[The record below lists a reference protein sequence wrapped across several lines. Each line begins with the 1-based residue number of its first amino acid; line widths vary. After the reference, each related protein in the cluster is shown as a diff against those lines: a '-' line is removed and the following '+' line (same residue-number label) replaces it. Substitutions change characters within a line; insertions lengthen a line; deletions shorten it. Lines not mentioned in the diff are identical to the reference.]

1 MKTMK
6 YDIFISYRRDGGD
19 TLAQLIYDRLT
30 DRGYSVFLDIESL
43 RSGKF
48 NEKLFSVID
57 ECRDVVVILPP
68 GSLERCR
75 NEGDWLFLE
84 LTHALQERKNIIPVM
99 MKGFEWPDDMPEGL
113 EELPDFNGI
122 QDSKDYFD
130 AVIDK
135 MTTLL
140 QSRPALFGS
149 VRKKLHKKRP
159 HFDIRTKIKRRKKL
173 LIGLGVVTAAVILA
187 AAAALYFPKRY
198 QEQQLEAA
206 S

>member
-1 MKTMK
+1 MK

-48 NEKLFSVID
+48 NEKLFAVID
-57 ECRDVVVILPP
+57 ECKDVVVILPP
-68 GSLERCR
+68 DALERCS

-99 MKGFEWPDDMPEGL
+99 MKGFKWPEKLPEGL
-113 EELPDFNGI
+113 EELQHFNGI

-135 MTTLL
+135 ITTLL
-140 QSRPALFGS
+140 QSRPVLFGS
-149 VRKKLHKKRP
+149 VRKKLNKKNQSENGVASACIII
-159 HFDIRTKIKRRKKL
+159 DGNL
-173 LIGLGVVTAAVILA
+173 LLC
-187 AAAALYFPKRY
+187 P
-198 QEQQLEAA
+198 
-206 S
+206 

>member
-1 MKTMK
+1 MKK
-6 YDIFISYRRDGGD
+6 KNSIYDIFISYRRDGGD

-57 ECRDVVVILPP
+57 ACQDVVVILPP
-68 GSLERCR
+68 DALERCN

-84 LTHALQERKNIIPVM
+84 LTHALQERKNIVPVM
-99 MKGFEWPDDMPEGL
+99 MKGFEWPEEITEGL
-113 EELPDFNGI
+113 EELPNFNGI

-135 MTTLL
+135 M
-140 QSRPALFGS
+140 F
-149 VRKKLHKKRP
+149 
-159 HFDIRTKIKRRKKL
+159 IK
-173 LIGLGVVTAAVILA
+173 GTGTA
-187 AAAALYFPKRY
+187 
-198 QEQQLEAA
+198 
-206 S
+206 